1 VYNKGV
7 MFGKPRYNKEKGVA
21 QCYSSR
27 VIVTKNYREFR
38 LKILMEILFQ
48 VVFPIKS

>member
-21 QCYSSR
+21 LCYSSR
-27 VIVTKNYREFR
+27 IVVTKNYREFR
-38 LKILMEILFQ
+38 
-48 VVFPIKS
+48 IKVDQLHTRADLLI